1 MWHAEA
7 RAAQQSSNASAA
19 GGGLTA
25 EQVKSVGHTFTFKGK
40 SSRTQDNRNDD
51 LGGAGVALSWG
62 VFFVADGG
70 ACLPV
75 GSLLVPDCLA
85 SDSLA
90 EEPDFTLDEG
100 GDDFCG
106 DSLAT
111 DLAEA
116 LLTGADC

>member
-51 LGGAGVALSWG
+51 LGGAGSEVRVTQPAAASESLPYARAMSSISQSLSAGKTRGKVGVALR
-62 VFFVADGG
+62 
-70 ACLPV
+70 
-75 GSLLVPDCLA
+75 LVQV
-85 SDSLA
+85 SS
-90 EEPDFTLDEG
+90 
-100 GDDFCG
+100 
-106 DSLAT
+106 
-111 DLAEA
+111 
-116 LLTGADC
+116 